1 MEGLLPDEFPFSS
14 RRRTN
19 PTAAAAADAPP
30 AKVTDM
36 VRFGAPSTSA
46 QTSAATAAADSSA
59 TATAPGTATSAMS
72 VSMMATLADLAEIA
86 GYKGPERRRAL
97 RQPLRAQ
104 AIFRGDLNPAGAGP
118 VQLLNIS
125 LCGTRLMSPKPAK
138 LGERGTVKIEVGPIR
153 WSSRVKV
160 IACDAKEGEGYV
172 IGCEFAGC
180 EGKRRVA

>member
-1 MEGLLPDEFPFSS
+1 
-14 RRRTN
+14 
-19 PTAAAAADAPP
+19 
-30 AKVTDM
+30 
-36 VRFGAPSTSA
+36 
-46 QTSAATAAADSSA
+46 
-59 TATAPGTATSAMS
+59 MS
-72 VSMMATLADLAEIA
+72 VASLAALADLAEIA

-104 AIFRGDLNPAGAGP
+104 AIFRGDLNPAAAGP

-125 LCGTRLMSPKPAK
+125 LCGARISSAKPAK

-160 IACDAKEGEGYV
+160 IACDAREGEGYV